1 MLKLHFLYT
10 TRYIF
15 DLRKKCTPMQYYIAA
30 RLGKC
35 SVDSLIEA
43 SSLELYMYVLHN
55 ILFINSS
62 VYIFEL
68 LKNYVISMCEKG
80 KAHKILVYCTH
91 S

>member
-15 DLRKKCTPMQYYIAA
+15 DLRKKCTPMQYYIAT

-43 SSLELYMYVLHN
+43 SSLELYMYVL
-55 ILFINSS
+55 L
-62 VYIFEL
+62 
-68 LKNYVISMCEKG
+68 
-80 KAHKILVYCTH
+80 T
-91 S
+91 